1 VEVQKIPQMRVQE
14 IHQQPSWKILGTH
27 YAVLV
32 EKAGHFLVKVGHFR
46 KKPCFFIFGHV
57 LFD

>member
-1 VEVQKIPQMRVQE
+1 MEVQKIPQMRVQE

-32 EKAGHFLVKVGHFR
+32 EKAGHFLVKALFR
-46 KKPCFFIFGHV
+46 GRRFIDV
-57 LFD
+57 NTTASKN